1 MKKFAYLVAAAL
13 LVSACTQQQEVQTTI
28 PAPQPMPNTPA
39 FIEPTPVMAR
49 LAVHPE
55 AESPALVQTAVVAAV
70 KKTPIARYF
79 ISTMNL
85 CKLPEK
91 FDRTFYIAAQPQQ
104 ILPASIIEVAKNQ
117 LIHDGFTVVED
128 PKKAF
133 WKLSFKEEQTQAKI
147 FSRNHEE
154 PVSAYLLTLSYT
166 KGNKPINGTELYI
179 VTNTSD
185 PLRLIPDLEEISA
198 HLFDCN
204 KQQMFACKLAERT
217 NGENCLKK

>member
-1 MKKFAYLVAAAL
+1 MKQFAYLLAAAL
-13 LVSACTQQQEVQTTI
+13 LVGACTQQRDIPTTT
-28 PAPQPMPNTPA
+28 PAPQPMSETPV
-39 FIEPTPVMAR
+39 FVEPTPIMAR
-49 LAVHPE
+49 LA
-55 AESPALVQTAVVAAV
+55 AEPVTETPTLVQTAVIAKA
-70 KKTPIARYF
+70 KKPPMARYF

-91 FDRTFYIAAQPQQ
+91 FDRTLYIAAQPQQ
-104 ILPASIIEVAKNQ
+104 ILPASIIDVAKNQ
-117 LIHDGFTVVED
+117 LVRDGFTVVDD

-154 PVSAYLLTLSYT
+154 PVSAYLVTLSYA
-166 KGNKPINGTELYI
+166 KGNKSVNGTELYI

-185 PLRLIPDLEEISA
+185 PLRLVPDLEEISA

-204 KQQMFACKLAERT
+204 KQQMFACKLAGRT
-217 NGENCLKK
+217 DGENCLKK